1 MKSIDID
8 HEVKTHILC
17 SRTEC
22 TFDNVNEYSRLS
34 LFIVTCMIIDDF
46 DIQSQLY
53 IHRWFHKQF

>member
-8 HEVKTHILC
+8 HDVKTHILC

-34 LFIVTCMIIDDF
+34 IFIVTCMIIDDF
-46 DIQSQLY
+46 NIQSQLY
-53 IHRWFHKQF
+53 IHR

>member
-8 HEVKTHILC
+8 HDVKTHMLC
-17 SRTEC
+17 SRIEC

-46 DIQSQLY
+46 NIQSNLY
-53 IHRWFHKQF
+53 IHR